1 MEKTGNAIVE
11 VRRIDAAKEIAT
23 KLARG
28 RNITYLPG
36 GGATGGGNGGNPG
49 LLLSVDK

>member
-11 VRRIDAAKEIAT
+11 VRRIDAAKDIAK
-23 KLARG
+23 KLAKG

-36 GGATGGGNGGNPG
+36 GGGGEGGSGGNPG
-49 LLLSVDK
+49 LLLSIDK